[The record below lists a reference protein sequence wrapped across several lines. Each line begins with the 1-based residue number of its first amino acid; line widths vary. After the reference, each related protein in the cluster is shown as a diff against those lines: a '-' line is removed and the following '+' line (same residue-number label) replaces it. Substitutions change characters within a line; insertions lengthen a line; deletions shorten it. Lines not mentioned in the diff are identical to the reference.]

1 MSSSSKQHVGGEKA
15 SLRGVRVLL
24 VEDTWHVAQALKSV
38 LQQMGMVVLGPAGTT
53 AAAKRLAAEHTPS
66 IAVVDVNLG
75 GETSCALIEELCDQN
90 IRVIVI
96 SGYAMPPVRAHKTA
110 AILQKPFSASEFLAA
125 LQSVAAQ
132 PQTWQ

>member
-1 MSSSSKQHVGGEKA
+1 MSSSRKQHVDGEKP
-15 SLRGVRVLL
+15 SLRGMRVLV
-24 VEDTWHVAQALKSV
+24 VEDTWQVAKALKSV
-38 LQQMGMVVLGPAGTT
+38 LEQMGMDVSGPAATT
-53 AAAKRLAAEHTPS
+53 AAARRLAAEHTPS

-96 SGYAMPPVRAHKTA
+96 SGYAMPPVRVHKTA
-110 AILQKPFSASEFLAA
+110 AILQKPFSASELSAA

-132 PQTWQ
+132 PQTRE